1 MLSAFVIC
9 INVLKASE
17 DQDQISAVRSI
28 LFACTDTLVN
38 NVSKTY
44 TADDFNRQKFQKL
57 FSRLSKATPNKFLD
71 SHPNLV
77 NISPP

>member
-17 DQDQISAVRSI
+17 DQYQTSAVRSI

-44 TADDFNRQKFQKL
+44 AADEKFQKL
-57 FSRLSKATPNKFLD
+57 F
-71 SHPNLV
+71 
-77 NISPP
+77 

>member
-17 DQDQISAVRSI
+17 DQDQTSAVGSI
-28 LFACTDTLVN
+28 LFACTGTLVN

-44 TADDFNRQKFQKL
+44 AADDFNRQKFQKL
-57 FSRLSKATPNKFLD
+57 F
-71 SHPNLV
+71 
-77 NISPP
+77 